1 LNPEDGVELCLIV
14 KDDALEEIKAGIIEE
29 KVGGFTKVM
38 GVSKLKKQYREF
50 KDKRELVS
58 KYDAFFCDDRVVTM
72 MPQLC
77 GKVFFSKK
85 KEPMPVRLSRG
96 ALGGSLVCVRD
107 STWLRVGAQTVS
119 VRVGRSNFTP
129 AQLTENILAILDP
142 AVEKF
147 PKKWKGVAGVH
158 LRGLNTLGLPLFR
171 NLSVSGLEDV
181 EEAGEEEDNE
191 GDEEAED
198 GEEEEKESQQKSKLK
213 SKEEKKLVSVPKS
226 VKSEKE
232 TAPKSLKSGKEM
244 APKLLKSGKEKSE
257 TTAPSKILAVG
268 GTSSASAS
276 KETVK
281 AVVPKKQDSEAA
293 SSLVSKP
300 VGKRPSTTAPETLK
314 EEGKGRTTKSSRK

>member
-1 LNPEDGVELCLIV
+1 MELCLIV

-181 EEAGEEEDNE
+181 EEAG
-191 GDEEAED
+191 DEEAED

-281 AVVPKKQDSEAA
+281 AVVLKKQDSEAA

-300 VGKRPSTTAPETLK
+300 VGGKRPSTTAPETLK